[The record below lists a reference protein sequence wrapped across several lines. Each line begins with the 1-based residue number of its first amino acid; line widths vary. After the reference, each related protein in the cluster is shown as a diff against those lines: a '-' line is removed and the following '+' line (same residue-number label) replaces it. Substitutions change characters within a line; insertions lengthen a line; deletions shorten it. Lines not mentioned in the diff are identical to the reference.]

1 MNRDPEKS
9 AVRDEDVVT
18 AVQYAESIRRIV
30 EHLKPK
36 IDALNNEIER
46 LYEHLKDTAPDD
58 EFTDYDVKYGT
69 AHMVTAELTLDAGQM
84 TGAFS
89 EIAASI
95 NKIEKLLKS

>member
-1 MNRDPEKS
+1 MNRDSEQNN
-9 AVRDEDVVT
+9 VRDEDVVT
-18 AVQYAESIRRIV
+18 AEHFAASIRRIV
-30 EHLKPK
+30 EHVKPK

-58 EFTDYDVKYGT
+58 EFTDYDAKYGD
-69 AHMVTAELTLDAGQM
+69 AHLVAASLTLDADQM

-95 NKIEKLLKS
+95 NKIETLLKS